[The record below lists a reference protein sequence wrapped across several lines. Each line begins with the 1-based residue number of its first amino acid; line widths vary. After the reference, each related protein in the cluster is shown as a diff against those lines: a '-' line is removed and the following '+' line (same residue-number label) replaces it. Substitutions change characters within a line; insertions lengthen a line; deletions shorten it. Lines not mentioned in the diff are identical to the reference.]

1 MQKNLPNKIELNNS
15 SKKYAYNNNFYI
27 MIQRYDDKKQI
38 FFPLN
43 IKMNAIEIKNEYNE
57 KNRRADKFN
66 QHISY
71 YNCKRKSI
79 NIGSK
84 FFFWN

>member
-1 MQKNLPNKIELNNS
+1 
-15 SKKYAYNNNFYI
+15 
-27 MIQRYDDKKQI
+27 
-38 FFPLN
+38 
-43 IKMNAIEIKNEYNE
+43 MNAIEIKNEYNE

-84 FFFWN
+84 FFFGIEVEISYSKILYLL

>member
-1 MQKNLPNKIELNNS
+1 
-15 SKKYAYNNNFYI
+15 
-27 MIQRYDDKKQI
+27 
-38 FFPLN
+38 
-43 IKMNAIEIKNEYNE
+43 MNAIEIKNEYNE